1 MQTWG
6 FRLSRGWSSLGRFG
20 RYLWWSS
27 GRDELVGHILGG
39 GWPADIPAGG
49 GAGDWIGPE
58 SAGGQGRVGG
68 VWIGEDNADTLAV
81 VHVVICLI
89 LQG

>member
-58 SAGGQGRVGG
+58 SADGLG
-68 VWIGEDNADTLAV
+68 VWEESGLERITL
-81 VHVVICLI
+81 IPWRWYM
-89 LQG
+89 